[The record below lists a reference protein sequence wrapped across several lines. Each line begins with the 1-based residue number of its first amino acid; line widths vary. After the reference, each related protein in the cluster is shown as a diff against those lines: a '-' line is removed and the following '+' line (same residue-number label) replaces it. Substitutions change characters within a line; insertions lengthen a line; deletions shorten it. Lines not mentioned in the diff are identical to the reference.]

1 MDSMFYQ
8 LICDSP
14 AL

>member
-8 LICDSP
+8 LICDSS